1 MSAQHDPESEH
12 CRAGKRAADPQSPR
26 NAARAATNTIMS
38 GKTIKPGRTILP
50 TYGRASSLLL
60 APLKAAVSTGLARA
74 SARVAL
80 ASRTTRDVPGSA
92 SWQPQGA
99 ARPFD
104 GLAQSICYEPQG
116 MSIQALIVDPE
127 APNTMRIAEVA
138 EPTAGRPTR

>member
-1 MSAQHDPESEH
+1 
-12 CRAGKRAADPQSPR
+12 
-26 NAARAATNTIMS
+26 MS

-60 APLKAAVSTGLARA
+60 APLKAVVSTGLARA

-80 ASRTTRDVPGSA
+80 VSRTTRDVPGSA
-92 SWQPQGA
+92 RWQPQGA